1 MAWPNSTRGTIPRS
15 ICSEPCPNGFI
26 RNFQVSVTHAII
38 PLTAPRAWGDNFK
51 IQISSFFLPSSSQ
64 DQCCWSCVSCREDS
78 YSFNDTCVAC
88 DAGFAPNRD
97 HSGCTKIPAEHLTW
111 DSPWAIVPL
120 VFSALGVAA
129 TVFILVVFLRYNST
143 PLIMASGR
151 ELCYLLLTGI
161 LSCYL
166 MAIPILAMPSL
177 LTCSALRIGL
187 GFSLCLCYSSILTK
201 TNRISR
207 IFNRG
212 AKAGI
217 KRPRYTSPKSQIV
230 ICCG

>member
-1 MAWPNSTRGTIPRS
+1 M
-15 ICSEPCPNGFI
+15 
-26 RNFQVSVTHAII
+26 HALI
-38 PLTAPRAWGDNFK
+38 
-51 IQISSFFLPSSSQ
+51 FFCFLSGLKKKKQ

-129 TVFILVVFLRYNST
+129 TVFILVVFMRYNST

-161 LSCYL
+161 LLCYL
-166 MAIPILAMPSL
+166 MAIPILAKPSV
-177 LTCSALRIGL
+177 LTCSVLRVGL
-187 GFSLCLCYSSILTK
+187 GFALCLCYSSILTK